1 VPASV
6 LIVEDEE
13 SASRL
18 IASVCSEL
26 GLQPQAT
33 RSGAH
38 AKDQLA
44 QAAQANQPFAA
55 IVLDLV
61 LAELDGFQV
70 GQFVRAQPWG
80 AQLPLIVVTGV
91 YKQPSADLMARLKP
105 DSFFA
110 KPFDVSKLR
119 DALAKACNVRA
130 AATTVEGELTKKPAA
145 ALFIDLLRQKS
156 DALLTLT
163 HEGTV
168 RKIYFEK
175 GQVRFAQSN
184 VKGETAGAAQVTSGL
199 IKQASFDRAVAFAKQ
214 NKLALHEALAH
225 ARVLSPEQLKQAL
238 RQQTADVAVNGLGW
252 THGTWQVDPQRPEQ
266 LSVVPETR
274 TSPVALVLEAA
285 KRFASP
291 EAAHAFLEAR
301 GEDRMTRSPELERE
315 LFAVKNIWPGE
326 GVTPLATNQRA
337 VREALSRVKPAELP
351 LLLWL
356 CQSGLVALS
365 GAGRETKETAA
376 AAVKAAEDEDK
387 GRTFNADADW
397 SRRVIFAER
406 DRLKAA
412 NHYEALGVSPTA
424 TAEEI
429 KSAYI
434 AAAKRFHSDAFAG
447 QELGSARRVAEE
459 LFARISEASTV
470 LSNPTSR
477 ANYDVY
483 VDRKAKG
490 LPTDVAAIVRA
501 EGIFQKGEL
510 LFKAGK
516 FTEAETAFREA
527 IGLNHSEAEFHA
539 YLGMAIYRGQG
550 KAQEALELVEKAR
563 SMDERLQSATVFAA
577 QLHEAL
583 GDVEKAK
590 SVLRKALAADPA
602 FEGARAELARLRSGA
617 TEEKKGFFGRLLK
630 K

>member
-1 VPASV
+1 MPASV

-26 GLQPQAT
+26 GLKAQAT
-33 RSGAH
+33 RSGAN

-44 QAAQANQPFAA
+44 QAALANQPFSA

-80 AQLPLIVVTGV
+80 AQLPLIVVSGV
-91 YKQPSADLMARLKP
+91 YKQPNAELMARLKP
-105 DSFFA
+105 NAYFA
-110 KPFDVSKLR
+110 KPFEVSKLR
-119 DALAKACNVRA
+119 DALAKACNVRG
-130 AATTVEGELTKKPAA
+130 AATALEGELTKKPAGA
-145 ALFIDLLRQKS
+145 IFIELLKQKA
-156 DALLTLT
+156 DAVLTLT
-163 HEGTV
+163 HDGTV

-184 VKGETAGAAQVTSGL
+184 VKGETAGAAQVASGL

-225 ARVLSPEQLKQAL
+225 ARVLTPEQLKQAL

-252 THGTWQVDPQRPEQ
+252 THGTWHLDAQSADQVGA
-266 LSVVPETR
+266 VPETR
-274 TSPVALVLEAA
+274 MSPVGLVLEAA

-291 EAAHAFLEAR
+291 ESARAFLEAH

-315 LFAVKNIWPGE
+315 VFAVKNTWPGE
-326 GVTPLATNQRA
+326 GVTPLATNQRP
-337 VREALSRVKPAELP
+337 VREALSRVKAAELP

-356 CQSGLVALS
+356 CQSGLVTLS
-365 GAGRETKETAA
+365 GAGKEAPKQAA
-376 AAVKAAEDEDK
+376 PAAPNPEDEDK
-387 GRTFNADADW
+387 GKTFNADEDW
-397 SRRVIFAER
+397 SRRVIVAER
-406 DRLKAA
+406 DRLKDA
-412 NHYEALGVSPTA
+412 NHYEVLGVQKAA

-429 KSAYI
+429 KLAYI

-459 LFARISEASTV
+459 LFARISEANAT
-470 LSNPTSR
+470 LSNPVSR
-477 ANYDVY
+477 SNYDVY
-483 VDRKAKG
+483 LDRKAKG

-501 EGIFQKGEL
+501 EGIFQKGEM
-510 LFKAGK
+510 LFKAGR
-516 FTEAETAFREA
+516 FQDAETAFREA
-527 IGLNHSEAEFHA
+527 ISLNHSEAEFHA
-539 YLGMAIYRGQG
+539 YLGMAIYRGRG

-563 SMDERLQSATVFAA
+563 AMDARLQSATVFAA

-602 FEGARAELARLRSGA
+602 FDGARAELSRLRSGA
-617 TEEKKGFFGRLLK
+617 AEQKKGFFDRLLK

>member
-26 GLQPQAT
+26 GLRPQAT
-33 RSGAH
+33 RSGAQ
-38 AKDQLA
+38 AKELLS
-44 QAAQANQPFAA
+44 QAAQANQPFGAL
-55 IVLDLV
+55 VLDLV

-80 AQLPLIVVTGV
+80 AQLPLIVVSGV
-91 YKQPSADLMARLKP
+91 YKQPNAELMAKLTP
-105 DSFFA
+105 SAYFA
-110 KPFDVSKLR
+110 KPFEVSRLR
-119 DALAKACNVRA
+119 DALAKACNVRTA
-130 AATTVEGELTKKPAA
+130 VTAVEGELVKKPAA
-145 ALFIDLLRQKS
+145 ALFVELLRQKS
-156 DALLTLT
+156 DAVLTLT
-163 HEGTV
+163 HDGTV

-175 GQVRFAQSN
+175 GQIRFAQSN

-214 NKLALHEALAH
+214 NKVALHEALAV
-225 ARVLSPEQLKQAL
+225 ARVLTPDQLKQAL
-238 RQQTADVAVNGLGW
+238 RQQTTEVAVNGLGG
-252 THGTWQVDPQRPEQ
+252 THGIWHVDTQGAEQ
-266 LSVVPETR
+266 LSGVPEAR
-274 TSPVALVLEAA
+274 ISPVALVLEAA
-285 KRFASP
+285 KRFGSP
-291 EAAHAFLEAR
+291 DAARAFLESHAD
-301 GEDRMTRSPELERE
+301 ERMTRSPELERE
-315 LFAVKNIWPGE
+315 MFAVKNIWPGE
-326 GVTPLATNQRA
+326 AVTPVATNQRP
-337 VREALSRVKPAELP
+337 VREALTRVKPAELP

-356 CQSGLVALS
+356 CQSGLITLS
-365 GAGRETKETAA
+365 GGAAAKDAAKQA
-376 AAVKAAEDEDK
+376 AAVGAEQEDK
-387 GRTFNADADW
+387 GKTFTEADDW
-397 SRRVIFAER
+397 SRRVLFAER
-406 DRLKAA
+406 DRLKNA
-412 NHYEALGVSPTA
+412 NHYELLGVEPGGTV
-424 TAEEI
+424 EEV
-429 KSAYI
+429 KAAYI

-459 LFARISEASTV
+459 LFGRVSEAHGA

-483 VDRKAKG
+483 LDRKAKG
-490 LPTDVAAIVRA
+490 LPTDVGAIVRA
-501 EGIFQKGEL
+501 EGIFQKGEM

-516 FTEAETAFREA
+516 FEDAETVFREA
-527 IGLNHSEAEFHA
+527 IALNHSEAEFHA
-539 YLGMAIYRGQG
+539 YLGMAIYRARG

-563 SMDERLQSATVFAA
+563 AMDGRLQSASVFAA

-602 FEGARAELARLRSGA
+602 FDGARAELVRLRSGPA
-617 TEEKKGFFGRLLK
+617 EEKKGFFDRLLK